1 MNGSYACCVFT
12 PVAGMV
18 MQEDRPGNDRA
29 SDQTVQNERA
39 GEVDAEPV
47 AAEVVFRAK
56 LEFCRYGTVLTVS
69 AAA

>member
-1 MNGSYACCVFT
+1 
-12 PVAGMV
+12 MV

>member
-1 MNGSYACCVFT
+1 
-12 PVAGMV
+12 
-18 MQEDRPGNDRA
+18 MQEDRPGNNSR

-47 AAEVVFRAK
+47 AAKVVFRAE
-56 LEFCRYGTVLTVS
+56 LEFCRYGTLLRVS